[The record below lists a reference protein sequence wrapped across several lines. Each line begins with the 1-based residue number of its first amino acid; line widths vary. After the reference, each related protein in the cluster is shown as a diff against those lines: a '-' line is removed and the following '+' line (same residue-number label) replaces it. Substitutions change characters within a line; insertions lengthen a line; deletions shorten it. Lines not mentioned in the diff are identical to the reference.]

1 MRKTNLMSICLLAAF
16 WVLPAVADDCSDLEA
31 QEAKVAAAK
40 NCGEAHKL
48 FEACLWGSTADIQR
62 GSMVTETCEKAFLS
76 SLNPAQQK
84 SYSRKKDACAKKY
97 RNQSGTMYRS
107 MEAVCAADAAHDYWK
122 KYGTK

>member
-1 MRKTNLMSICLLAAF
+1 MRETKFTSICLLAAF
-16 WVLPAVADDCSDLEA
+16 WALPAVADDCSDLEA

-48 FEACLWGSTADIQR
+48 YEACLWGSTADLQR
-62 GSMVTETCEKAFLS
+62 GSVVTETCEKAFLS
-76 SLNPAQQK
+76 TLSAAQQK

-97 RNQSGTMYRS
+97 RNESGTMYRS
-107 MEAVCAADAAHDYWK
+107 MEAVCIADAAYDYWK